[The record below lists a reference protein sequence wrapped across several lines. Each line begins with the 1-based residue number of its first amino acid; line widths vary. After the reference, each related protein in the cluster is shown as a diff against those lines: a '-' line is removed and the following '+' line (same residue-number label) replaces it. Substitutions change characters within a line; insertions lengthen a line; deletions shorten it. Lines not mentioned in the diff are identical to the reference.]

1 MDCDGGVEGEKV
13 GVAFL
18 NAQCS
23 EGQPDG
29 DVVDGMGFGRV
40 GDGGV
45 WDGDF
50 DWGAH
55 LKYGGWTMNQ
65 IGI

>member
-1 MDCDGGVEGEKV
+1 MKGEKV

-18 NAQCS
+18 NTERA
-23 EGQPDG
+23 EGEADG
-29 DVVDGMGFGRV
+29 DVVDGVGFGGV

-55 LKYGGWTMNQ
+55 LKYAVWMMNQ
-65 IGI
+65 IGM